1 MTATIVALRSPAAAC
16 EAVLAKKG
24 MLSQKLTGRL
34 GYAEEIQVE
43 FWAEPTAGVVSLEV
57 TLGNTTKRVGVTKAG
72 IYKLTFPW
80 MYEYDLKIRTNRGVR
95 LDDIRVYTY
104 EQYGKI
110 YGPRGEE
117 QELADDFRILN
128 SQLP

>member
-1 MTATIVALRSPAAAC
+1 
-16 EAVLAKKG
+16 
-24 MLSQKLTGRL
+24 
-34 GYAEEIQVE
+34 YAEEIQVE